1 MTDAKT
7 LLLELL
13 AVIPDGDKV
22 GAALRG
28 RCGAEIPFLHA
39 VGRAS
44 RYQGRT
50 QIKDFQLG
58 SIR

>member
-7 LLLELL
+7 LSLELL
-13 AVIPDGDKV
+13 AVIPDGDKF
-22 GAALRG
+22 GAALCG
-28 RCGAEIPFLHA
+28 GCGAEILFLHA
-39 VGRAS
+39 FGMPS
-44 RYQGRT
+44 RYQGGT